1 MPSFDPTQFTGEEF
15 ANEKPVNTLITPA
28 KYHLEVVD
36 ASARTSKAGNPMWAV
51 QYRVADDQPHANRRI
66 FATYLLEHP
75 SEQVI
80 EIASRAISRLV
91 AAAGGRIGSPEDL
104 IGAHV
109 VGTVGIRK
117 GTNGYEDQNEV
128 KFLDAYNGYKCPF
141 DGKPLAPRAP
151 DAPTPDAGDIF

>member
-80 EIASRAISRLV
+80 EIARRAISRLV

-128 KFLDAYNGYKCPF
+128 KFLDAYNGYKAPF
-141 DGKPLAPRAP
+141 EDKPLAPRAP
-151 DAPTPDAGDIF
+151 DAPTPNVGDIF

>member
-15 ANEKPVNTLITPA
+15 TNDTPVNALITPA
-28 KYHLEVVD
+28 KYHLEVVN
-36 ASARTSKAGNPMWAV
+36 AEAKTSKAGNKMWSV

-66 FATYLLEHP
+66 FATYLLDHP
-75 SEQVI
+75 SEKVI

-91 AAAGGRIGSPEDL
+91 NAAGGRISCPEDL

-109 VGTVGIRK
+109 VGAVGIQK
-117 GTNGYEDQNEV
+117 GKDGYEDRNEV

-141 DGKPLAPRAP
+141 DGQPLAPRAP
-151 DAPTPDAGDIF
+151 DAPTPDVGDIF